1 MSVAVRNHFKL
12 FFSFSMKPHTN
23 NADLKFENLALHA
36 ACKQAA
42 PSSYTASIPHQQLSI
57 VYPSIHPSVHAYM
70 NTKSC
75 SYRTL
80 CFCQF
85 YIRSSLLLVWY
96 FTIFVVIVV
105 LFDFVCLQKSGG
117 PLLQH
122 LESTSKIKNR
132 ERVCTFQNPQATNAF
147 HFISP
152 LLLLLYLKFRGV
164 DDDDGDGDDEL
175 LGRWRW
181 GWMDGWMAEP
191 NGSLNIF
198 WLTNWQPARLTNGWW
213 CDRSHVYKQE
223 LKKKYSQ
230 NTKALFCTFVP
241 KCVCVFSKCWNVFWV
256 LDVTIFLSIL
266 FWRANSSF
274 LFCLCGCVCV
284 QTFS

>member
-1 MSVAVRNHFKL
+1 M
-12 FFSFSMKPHTN
+12 
-23 NADLKFENLALHA
+23 
-36 ACKQAA
+36 QAG
-42 PSSYTASIPHQQLSI
+42 SSIFIYRLDTPPTAQHRVSIQ
-57 VYPSIHPSVHAYM
+57 PSVHAYM

>member
-1 MSVAVRNHFKL
+1 MLLPILYSFFFVAGLIFYNFCCYCCFVWFRL
-12 FFSFSMKPHTN
+12 F
-23 NADLKFENLALHA
+23 A
-36 ACKQAA
+36 
-42 PSSYTASIPHQQLSI
+42 
-57 VYPSIHPSVHAYM
+57 
-70 NTKSC
+70 
-75 SYRTL
+75 
-80 CFCQF
+80 
-85 YIRSSLLLVWY
+85 
-96 FTIFVVIVV
+96 
-105 LFDFVCLQKSGG
+105 KSGG

-132 ERVCTFQNPQATNAF
+132 ERECTFQNPQATNAF

-164 DDDDGDGDDEL
+164 DDGDGDDDEL

-181 GWMDGWMAEP
+181 GWMDGWMTEP

-223 LKKKYSQ
+223 LNKKVL
-230 NTKALFCTFVP
+230 TKHKSFILYICA
-241 KCVCVFSKCWNVFWV
+241 KMCVCLFSKCWNVFWV